1 VFHRFHQ
8 LGDGDGA
15 GKIAQDMDVILD
27 AVDEDRFAADVLQ
40 DAGHVSVEPCAEIVI
55 LEKWHAVLRAEN
67 DMDDNAGE
75 GLRHDPGDCHAPLG
89 RCILFVC
96 DPRAAHVPRLP
107 WAGLLMGL
115 WPTAAQDT
123 RRRGKLLALEVGA
136 RITSADQKCF
146 EIPATEDE
154 GLDMELE
161 FTNDDGEGTGR
172 RLYLQLKS
180 GNSYLTKRKIDGAE
194 IFTIKKQRWV
204 EYWLQQP
211 HPVMLVIG
219 TFSED
224 DERAIG
230 KDKLEFSEVRW
241 MEITSVLQRESANG
255 TKPVKQIVF
264 KGERLDLSSV
274 RRWRERVL
282 ASKPS

>member
-1 VFHRFHQ
+1 MRAQVEQ
-8 LGDGDGA
+8 L
-15 GKIAQDMDVILD
+15 Q
-27 AVDEDRFAADVLQ
+27 ADDL
-40 DAGHVSVEPCAEIVI
+40 AK
-55 LEKWHAVLRAEN
+55 L
-67 DMDDNAGE
+67 
-75 GLRHDPGDCHAPLG
+75 
-89 RCILFVC
+89 
-96 DPRAAHVPRLP
+96 
-107 WAGLLMGL
+107 
-115 WPTAAQDT
+115 DT

-180 GNSYLTKRKIDGAE
+180 GNSYLTKRKTDGAE
-194 IFTIKKQRWV
+194 IFVIKKQRWV

-219 TFSED
+219 TFSGD
-224 DERAIG
+224 DERAVG
-230 KDKLEFSEVRW
+230 KDKLECDDVRW
-241 MEITSVLQRESANG
+241 MEITSLLQHESANG
-255 TKPVKQIVF
+255 TKPVKQIEF

-274 RRWRERVL
+274 RRWRERMMTP
-282 ASKPS
+282 KTT